1 MKTKY
6 DFDQVIDRS
15 NTNSIKIEALEEV
28 FGNKD
33 IIPLWVADM
42 DFLAPPEVTKAMK
55 KRVEHGIFGYVQPDE

>member
-33 IIPLWVADM
+33 ITPLWVADM
-42 DFLAPPEVTKAMK
+42 D
-55 KRVEHGIFGYVQPDE
+55 